1 MQRRLMMACVIAV
14 ALGALFGS
22 SASAATTATSKL
34 TAVSGSGTGNLA
46 VATTAED
53 HGTLAAQIDATVQGT
68 SPNITFSVQRALDL
82 TPNGTCDSLGAY
94 EEQGTLTTSNGGA
107 GAVHIERHTFAPS
120 GLTFDV
126 KFQLVGSDGSVLQS
140 DCMTITVK

>member
-1 MQRRLMMACVIAV
+1 MPRITDVGAELAEVPFGDFIANV
-14 ALGALFGS
+14 AQGI
-22 SASAATTATSKL
+22 
-34 TAVSGSGTGNLA
+34 
-46 VATTAED
+46 AE
-53 HGTLAAQIDATVQGT
+53 G
-68 SPNITFSVQRALDL
+68 QRALDL

-126 KFQLVGSDGSVLQS
+126 KFQLVDPDKRPELVEQMKITALRSVHLQYGNES
-140 DCMTITVK
+140 FVVTNPSEEAITNGIIRKSLS